1 MTICVCVV
9 SFSRCACPFT
19 GGVNSGG
26 GFANQRDGIQLL
38 ISSGYGYAMFG
49 GSATAN
55 QSAQATVTA
64 TALTFANW
72 SNAGAN
78 LGTALGRYGAASE
91 SAYFY
96 VAGGTTN
103 DADALTTVYQI
114 LH

>member
-1 MTICVCVV
+1 MLGVW
-9 SFSRCACPFT
+9 ANPN
-19 GGVNSGG
+19 GGVVTGG
-26 GFANQRDGIQLL
+26 GFANQRDGMQLL
-38 ISSGYGYAMFG
+38 IASGYGYALFG
-49 GSATAN
+49 GSATAD
-55 QSAQATVTA
+55 QSAQGTVTP

-72 SNAGAN
+72 ANAGAN
-78 LGTALGRYGAASE
+78 LAAALGRYGAASE